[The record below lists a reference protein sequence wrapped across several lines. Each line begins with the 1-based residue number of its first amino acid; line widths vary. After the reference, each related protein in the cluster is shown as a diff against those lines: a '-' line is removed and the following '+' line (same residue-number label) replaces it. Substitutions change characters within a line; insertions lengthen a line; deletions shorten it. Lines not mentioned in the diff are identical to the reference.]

1 MKIIGNSPNHH
12 VDNTKRS
19 KAKRADKAS
28 GFENPLQSK
37 KSVGDS
43 VKIGSN
49 PSPVNTSYAPPT
61 FRRADSSSPKSQVDP
76 IVREVL
82 NSPEEANSRV
92 DEIKK
97 LIDEG
102 GVDAYFKTVDSEKV
116 AERLL
121 NSGVLDDLT

>member
-1 MKIIGNSPNHH
+1 MKIIGNQPSHH
-12 VDNTKRS
+12 VDNTKRA
-19 KAKRADKAS
+19 KAKRAEKAS
-28 GFENPLQSK
+28 GFEQTLQSK

-43 VKIGSN
+43 VKLGSS

-61 FRRADSSSPKSQVDP
+61 FRRADTSAKSQVEP
-76 IVREVL
+76 IVKEVL
-82 NSPEEANSRV
+82 ESPEQVNSRV

-102 GVDAYFKTVDSEKV
+102 GVEAYFKTVDSEKV

-121 NSGVLDDLT
+121 NSGILDDVV